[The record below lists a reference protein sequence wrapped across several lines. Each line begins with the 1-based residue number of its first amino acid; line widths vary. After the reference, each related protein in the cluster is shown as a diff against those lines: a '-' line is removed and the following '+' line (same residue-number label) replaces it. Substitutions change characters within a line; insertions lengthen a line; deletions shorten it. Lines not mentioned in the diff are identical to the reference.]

1 MRYTT
6 VHTGPTDQAV
16 VDCPAVAAVGRI
28 ADRNTAA
35 EHRIAAEPVG
45 NQVADTA
52 VAAEADT
59 AVEEVAVGRVGCTS
73 TAPEVAAAETEKLLV
88 ARMSETWTDTVAVAE
103 VVERMIGVQAQAV
116 VGKLESGSLQVLE
129 AERTA
134 DHSRT
139 MMLIRNAAVTVEEE
153 EEESHIVTGEAARHI
168 ERTVAEVEAVKPGQ
182 LRTAKQM
189 RQRFQSRRDYVVTAE
204 VETLVDVKKTAVA
217 VDEEEARA
225 ERRC

>member
-45 NQVADTA
+45 NQVVDTA

-59 AVEEVAVGRVGCTS
+59 AVGEVAVGRVGCTS

-103 VVERMIGVQAQAV
+103 AVERMIGVQAQAV
-116 VGKLESGSLQVLE
+116 VGKLESGSLQALE

-139 MMLIRNAAVTVEEE
+139 MMLIRNAAVTVGEEE
-153 EEESHIVTGEAARHI
+153 GSHIVTGEAARHI